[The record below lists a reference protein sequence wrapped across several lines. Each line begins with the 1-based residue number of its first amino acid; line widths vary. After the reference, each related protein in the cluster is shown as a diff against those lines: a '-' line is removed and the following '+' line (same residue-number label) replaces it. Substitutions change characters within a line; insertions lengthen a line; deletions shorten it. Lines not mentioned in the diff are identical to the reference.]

1 MNHPIPVQCSK
12 TSLKGQF
19 CSRSKKIPNATVNVF
34 PEKDQTFC
42 CMLKRGDCQL
52 YNTKSTL
59 GQVVSF
65 EEQTQSSNTEWKQ
78 LKIDYFSTC
87 RSFESISVVSLPRFF
102 RKRLS

>member
-1 MNHPIPVQCSK
+1 
-12 TSLKGQF
+12 
-19 CSRSKKIPNATVNVF
+19 
-34 PEKDQTFC
+34 
-42 CMLKRGDCQL
+42 MLKRGDFQL

-78 LKIDYFSTC
+78 LKIDYFSKTC